1 MKRFFLLCVACLLP
15 LAAPAQTNQMPAM
28 MILDG
33 KVIATTDGKF
43 SPTNG
48 DVVVVVDSAGKEQA
62 RTTVTSG
69 VYSGLVVTLTLA
81 DNGTKVLAFRY
92 IKGNST
98 YATEAGKEGDK
109 TFTFSGSVFPT
120 RSTMDVLMTA
130 TVISTDNGNGNGNGN
145 NGNGNN
151 GNGNGNGGTPTPTPV
166 TGDVN
171 GDGKLDETDVEILHA
186 ALAGNRAVNMATM
199 DITKDGVFNTRD
211 LIVLL
216 QNLRTLRLQTLRASL
231 PGTTTTT
238 TGSSSATAASTTTS
252 SSGSPIV
259 QALKAAAGTT
269 STTGSPAVQA
279 AKSSTNR

>member
-1 MKRFFLLCVACLLP
+1 LNRFLLLCVACLLP
-15 LAAPAQTNQMPAM
+15 LTVFGQTNQMPAM

-48 DVVVVVDSAGKEQA
+48 DVVVVVDAAGKEQA

-69 VYSGLVVTLTLA
+69 IYSGLVITFTLA
-81 DNGTKVLAFRY
+81 DNGKVLAFRY
-92 IKGNST
+92 IKGNTT

-130 TVISTDNGNGNGNGN
+130 TVISTDNGNGNG

-238 TGSSSATAASTTTS
+238 TGSGSATATSTSTS

-269 STTGSPAVQA
+269 STSGSPAVQA
-279 AKSSTNR
+279 AKSTSR

>member
-48 DVVVVVDSAGKEQA
+48 DVVVVVDAAGKEQA

-69 VYSGLVVTLTLA
+69 IYSGLVVTLTLA
-81 DNGTKVLAFRY
+81 DNGNKVLAFRY
-92 IKGNST
+92 IKGNTT

-130 TVISTDNGNGNGNGN
+130 TVISTDNGNG

-238 TGSSSATAASTTTS
+238 TGSGSTKAASTTTS

-279 AKSSTNR
+279 AKSTNR

>member
-1 MKRFFLLCVACLLP
+1 LKRFFLLCVACLLP
-15 LAAPAQTNQMPAM
+15 LTAFGQTNQMPAM

-33 KVIATTDGKF
+33 KVLATSDGKL

-69 VYSGLVVTLTLA
+69 IYSGLVVTLTLA
-81 DNGTKVLAFRY
+81 DNGSKVLAFRY
-92 IKGNST
+92 IKGNTT

-130 TVISTDNGNGNGNGN
+130 TVISTDNGNGNG

-238 TGSSSATAASTTTS
+238 TGSGSAKAASTTTS

-279 AKSSTNR
+279 AKSTNR